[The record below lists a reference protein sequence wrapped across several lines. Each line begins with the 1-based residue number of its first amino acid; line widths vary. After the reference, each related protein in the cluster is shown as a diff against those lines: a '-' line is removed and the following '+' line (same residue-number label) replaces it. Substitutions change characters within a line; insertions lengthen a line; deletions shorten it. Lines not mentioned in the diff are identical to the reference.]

1 MDRWNKW
8 FEEKGVLGVET
19 DSRKIKPGDV
29 FVAYKGVG
37 VDGHKYIEEAI
48 KRGAVAVVG
57 EEELKLAMPYR
68 RVENGRLAWAE
79 MMASWYDHPEKKL
92 KFIGVTGT
100 DGKTTTVNL
109 IWAILKE
116 ASKKVAMSSTV
127 GARIGKKIISSGQL
141 QTGSPSPDVLFEL
154 LKEMVEADIEYVV
167 LETTSHGL
175 DQDRLGEIVFE
186 IGVITNLTSD
196 HLEYHGSVGRYRWVK
211 AKIIGK
217 SKKVVLN
224 ELGGGYEYFK
234 RKAGKKAVSFNRKKE
249 TRNVGYISLGG
260 RVKQEFE
267 ILYRGKWVKVK
278 TLLLGD
284 YNLNNILAAS
294 KVAEIMRVKKED
306 FVGAVNKFVG
316 VEGRLVI
323 LPNKKGINAV
333 VDFAHTEQGLM
344 GILGL
349 VDKRLKKKGEK
360 IIVVF
365 GCNGDRDRTKRAPM
379 GKVAAKMA
387 DVVVVTNEDP
397 RYEDPEQIFKDIEKG
412 LNKGGMRLGKDY
424 FREDDRQKA
433 IEKAIKMA
441 KKGDWVLCLG
451 KGHEKRIEIAGKYL
465 DWNEKQALENIL
477 VSVE

>member
-1 MDRWNKW
+1 MRNWKNWLNKN
-8 FEEKGVLGVET
+8 KIMGVQT
-19 DSRKIKPGDV
+19 DSRKVKKGDV

-57 EEELKLAMPYR
+57 EKNLNLKVPY
-68 RVENGRLAWAE
+68 VKVKSGRLAWGQL
-79 MMASWYDHPEKKL
+79 MASWYDHPEKKL

-109 IWAILKE
+109 IWAILKK

-127 GARIGKKIISSGQL
+127 GARIGKKTISSGQL

-154 LKEMVEADIEYVV
+154 LKEMVETNIEYVV

-196 HLEYHGSVGRYRWVK
+196 HLEYHGSVARYRWVK

-217 SKKVVLN
+217 SKKIVLN
-224 ELGGGYEYFK
+224 ELGGEYEYFK
-234 RKAGKKAVSFNRKKE
+234 MKADKKAVSFNRKKE
-249 TRNVGYISLGG
+249 TRNVSYVSLGG
-260 RVKQEFE
+260 RIKQEAE
-267 ILYRGKWVKVK
+267 ILYGRKWVKVK

-284 YNLNNILAAS
+284 YNLDNILAAS
-294 KVAEIMRVKKED
+294 KVVEIMRVKKED

-316 VEGRLVI
+316 VEGRLVM
-323 LPNKKGINAV
+323 LPNKKGINAM

-344 GILGL
+344 GILRL
-349 VDKRLKKKGEK
+349 VDKRLKKEGEK
-360 IIVVF
+360 VIVVF
-365 GCNGDRDRTKRAPM
+365 GCNGDRDRTKRTPM

-397 RYEDPEQIFKDIEKG
+397 RYEDPEQIFKDIERG
-412 LNKGGMRLGKDY
+412 LKKGGMRLGKDY

-433 IEKAIKMA
+433 IEKAVKMA

-451 KGHEKRIEIAGKYL
+451 KGHEKKIEIKGKYL
-465 DWNEKQALENIL
+465 DWNEKQVLENIL
-477 VSVE
+477 ISVE